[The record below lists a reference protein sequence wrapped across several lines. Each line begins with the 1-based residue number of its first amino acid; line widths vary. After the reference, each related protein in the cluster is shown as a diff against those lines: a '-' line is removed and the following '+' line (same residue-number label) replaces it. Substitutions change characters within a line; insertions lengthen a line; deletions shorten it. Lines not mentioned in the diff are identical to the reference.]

1 MPAEGNTALA
11 SFFGLC
17 PGSVCTKGTTIKSF
31 EQLNLHPDILKAVKH
46 AKYEQTTAIQNKVI
60 PLALKGVD
68 LLGASKSGTGKT
80 AAYVL
85 PLLNKLNKIVK
96 KDQKVLRALIIV
108 PTIEL
113 VDQVSRTIS
122 ELSRYLDITN
132 VKILGG
138 IPKST
143 QLSRLSQG
151 ADIVVA
157 TPGRLQSF
165 IEDKKINLEHIN
177 TVILD
182 EADTMLDLG
191 FLDEIKTI
199 LKHCKQPRQMMM
211 FSATI
216 SQNIKKL
223 GKEFMRDAAVVEV
236 SQRRDV
242 VDFIAHRAYKVDKKR
257 KAELLVRL
265 IQDMD
270 MEQVLL
276 FASSKESANHIY
288 EYLKDHHIRT
298 SIIHGDLTR
307 GARAKSLALLKSGKT
322 QVLVAT
328 DIAARGIDIKEL
340 AMVINYDM
348 PEGTDDFTHR
358 VGRTGRANHKGSVIS
373 LLTTKDYNVFSKMER
388 DLKLNIKREIYPG
401 FELTDTQ
408 PRQKQPK
415 KKSLIE
421 RKGGFDY
428 HKQKIQK
435 RRGQNTHP
443 SANKKPAKGKK

>member
-1 MPAEGNTALA
+1 MGFAQKV
-11 SFFGLC
+11 SY
-17 PGSVCTKGTTIKSF
+17 KGTTIKAF
-31 EQLNLHPDILKAVKH
+31 EKLNLHPDILKAIAY

-60 PLALKGVD
+60 PPALKGAD
-68 LLGASKSGTGKT
+68 ILGASKSGTGKT

-85 PLLNKLNKIVK
+85 PLLNKLQKVVK
-96 KDQKVLRALIIV
+96 HDQKVLRALIIV

-113 VDQVSRTIS
+113 VDQVSRTIN
-122 ELSRYLDITN
+122 ELSKYLDIKN
-132 VKILGG
+132 IKIQGG

-143 QLSRLSQG
+143 QLTRLSQG

-165 IEDKKINLEHIN
+165 IDDKKINLEHIN

-182 EADTMLDLG
+182 EADTMLELG
-191 FLDEIKTI
+191 FLGEIKAI
-199 LKHCKQPRQMMM
+199 LKHCGQPRQTMM
-211 FSATI
+211 FSATV

-223 GKEFMRDAAVVEV
+223 AKEFMRDAVIVEV
-236 SQRRDV
+236 SNRRDV
-242 VDFIAHRAYKVDKKR
+242 VDFILHRAYKVDKAR
-257 KAELLVRL
+257 KDELVAKL
-265 IQDMD
+265 IQDKALD
-270 MEQVLL
+270 QVLL
-276 FASSKESANHIY
+276 FASTKESANKIY
-288 EYLKDHHIRT
+288 AYLKSQNIRT
-298 SIIHGDLTR
+298 SIIHGDINR
-307 GARAKSLALLKSGKT
+307 GGRAKSLALLKSGKT

-348 PEGTDDFTHR
+348 PEGTDEFTHR

-373 LLTTKDYNVFSKMER
+373 LLTIRDYDFFSKMEKH
-388 DLKLNIKREIYPG
+388 LKLNIKRDIYEG
-401 FELTDTQ
+401 FELTDKQ

-428 HKQKIQK
+428 HKQRVQK
-435 RRGQNTHP
+435 RNAQ
-443 SANKKPAKGKK
+443 AKKKPTGRKK

>member
-1 MPAEGNTALA
+1 M
-11 SFFGLC
+11 
-17 PGSVCTKGTTIKSF
+17 
-31 EQLNLHPDILKAVKH
+31 
-46 AKYEQTTAIQNKVI
+46 I
-60 PLALKGVD
+60 PLALKGID

-85 PLLNKLNKIVK
+85 PLLNKLQKIVK
-96 KDQKVLRALIIV
+96 KEQKVLRALIIV

-113 VDQVSRTIS
+113 VDQVSRTIN
-122 ELSRYLDITN
+122 ELGRYLEITN
-132 VKILGG
+132 VKIQGG

-143 QLSRLSQG
+143 QLARLSQG

-165 IEDKKINLEHIN
+165 IEEKKINLEHIN

-182 EADTMLDLG
+182 EADTMLELG
-191 FLDEIKTI
+191 FLEEIKAI
-199 LKHCKQPRQMMM
+199 LRQCREPRQMMM
-211 FSATI
+211 FSATV

-223 GKEFMRDAAVVEV
+223 AKEFMRDAAVVEV

-242 VDFIAHRAYKVDKKR
+242 VDFIAHRAYKVDRKR

-288 EYLKDHHIRT
+288 EYLKAHQIRT
-298 SIIHGDLTR
+298 SIIHGGLTR

-373 LLTTKDYNVFSKMER
+373 LLTTKDYNLFSKMER

-428 HKQKIQK
+428 HKQKMQK
-435 RRGQNTHP
+435 RRGQKQQA
-443 SANKKPAKGKK
+443 SANKKPSKRGK

>member
-1 MPAEGNTALA
+1 M
-11 SFFGLC
+11 
-17 PGSVCTKGTTIKSF
+17 KGI
-31 EQLNLHPDILKAVKH
+31 DI
-46 AKYEQTTAIQNKVI
+46 
-60 PLALKGVD
+60 
-68 LLGASKSGTGKT
+68 LGASKSGTGKT

-85 PLLNKLNKIVK
+85 PLLNKLQKVVK

-122 ELSRYLDITN
+122 ELSKYLDIKN
-132 VKILGG
+132 VKIQGG
-138 IPKST
+138 VPKST
-143 QLSRLSQG
+143 QLVRLSQG

-165 IEDKKINLEHIN
+165 IDDKKINLEHVN

-182 EADTMLDLG
+182 EADTMLELG
-191 FLDEIKTI
+191 FLGEIKAI
-199 LKHCKQPRQMMM
+199 LKYCKQPRQTMM

-216 SQNIKKL
+216 SQNIKRL
-223 GKEFMRDAAVVEV
+223 AKEFMRDAAIVEV
-236 SQRRDV
+236 SHRRDV

-257 KAELLVRL
+257 KDELVAKL
-265 IQDMD
+265 IQDKALD
-270 MEQVLL
+270 QVLL
-276 FASSKESANHIY
+276 FASTKESANKIY
-288 EYLKDHHIRT
+288 EYLKAQNIRT
-298 SIIHGDLTR
+298 SIIHGDINR

-340 AMVINYDM
+340 GMVINYDM
-348 PEGTDDFTHR
+348 PEGTDEFTHR

-373 LLTTKDYNVFSKMER
+373 ILTIRDYDFFTKMEKH
-388 DLKLNIKREIYPG
+388 LKLNIKRDIYEG
-401 FELTDTQ
+401 FELTDKQ

-421 RKGGFDY
+421 RKGGYDF
-428 HKQKIQK
+428 HKKRMQK
-435 RRGQNTHP
+435 RGQTKSHQR
-443 SANKKPAKGKK
+443 KKKQDTQKKK

>member
-1 MPAEGNTALA
+1 M
-11 SFFGLC
+11 
-17 PGSVCTKGTTIKSF
+17 
-31 EQLNLHPDILKAVKH
+31 
-46 AKYEQTTAIQNKVI
+46 
-60 PLALKGVD
+60 KGVD
-68 LLGASKSGTGKT
+68 VLGASKSGTGKT

-85 PLLNKLNKIVK
+85 PLLNKLQKVVK
-96 KDQKVLRALIIV
+96 KDEKVLRALIIV

-113 VDQVSRTIS
+113 VDQVSRTIN
-122 ELSRYLDITN
+122 ELSKYLDIKN
-132 VKILGG
+132 VKIQGG
-138 IPKST
+138 VPKST
-143 QLSRLSQG
+143 QLTRLSQG

-165 IEDKKINLEHIN
+165 IDDKKINLEHIN

-182 EADTMLDLG
+182 EADTMLELG
-191 FLDEIKTI
+191 FLGEIKAI
-199 LKHCKQPRQMMM
+199 LKHCGQPRQTMM

-223 GKEFMRDAAVVEV
+223 GKEFMRDAAIVEV
-236 SQRRDV
+236 SHRRDI

-257 KAELLVRL
+257 KDELVVKL
-265 IQDMD
+265 IEDMH

-276 FASSKESANHIY
+276 FASTKESANKIY
-288 EYLKDHHIRT
+288 EYLKSHNIRT
-298 SIIHGDLTR
+298 SIIHGDINR

-348 PEGTDDFTHR
+348 PEGTDEFTHR

-373 LLTTKDYNVFSKMER
+373 ILTIRDYDFFTKMEKH
-388 DLKLNIKREIYPG
+388 LKLNIKRDIYPG
-401 FELTDTQ
+401 FELTDKQ
-408 PRQKQPK
+408 PRQRQPK

-428 HKQKIQK
+428 HKQKMQ
-435 RRGQNTHP
+435 RRGQTKSAP
-443 SANKKPAKGKK
+443 SKKKPTGRKK

>member
-1 MPAEGNTALA
+1 MKGNI
-11 SFFGLC
+11 
-17 PGSVCTKGTTIKSF
+17 IKSF
-31 EQLNLHPDILKAVKH
+31 EKLNLHPDILRAIEH
-46 AKYEQTTAIQNKVI
+46 AKYKQTTAIQNKVI
-60 PLALKGVD
+60 PLAMKGID
-68 LLGASKSGTGKT
+68 ILGASKSGTGKT
-80 AAYVL
+80 AAYIL
-85 PLLNKLNKIVK
+85 PLLNKLQKVVK
-96 KDQKVLRALIIV
+96 KDEKVLRALIIV

-122 ELSRYLDITN
+122 ELSKYLDIKN
-132 VKILGG
+132 VKIQGG

-143 QLSRLSQG
+143 QLTRLSQG

-157 TPGRLQSF
+157 TPGRLQNF
-165 IEDKKINLEHIN
+165 IDDKKINLEHIN

-182 EADTMLDLG
+182 EADTMLELG
-191 FLDEIKTI
+191 FLGEIKAI
-199 LKHCKQPRQMMM
+199 LGHCGQPRQTMM

-223 GKEFMRDAAVVEV
+223 GKEFMHDAAIVEV
-236 SQRRDV
+236 SHRRDV

-257 KAELLVRL
+257 KDELVAKL
-265 IQDMD
+265 IEDMN

-276 FASSKESANHIY
+276 FASTKESANKIY
-288 EYLKDHHIRT
+288 EYLKSHNIRT
-298 SIIHGDLTR
+298 SIIHGDINR
-307 GARAKSLALLKSGKT
+307 GDRARSLALLKSGKT

-340 AMVINYDM
+340 DMVINYDM
-348 PEGTDDFTHR
+348 PEGTDEFTHR

-373 LLTTKDYNVFSKMER
+373 MLTIRDYGFFTIMEKH
-388 DLKLNIKREIYPG
+388 LKLNIKRDIYPG

-428 HKQKIQK
+428 HKQKMQK
-435 RRGQNTHP
+435 RGQSK
-443 SANKKPAKGKK
+443 SAPVKKKTAGRKKK

>member
-1 MPAEGNTALA
+1 M
-11 SFFGLC
+11 
-17 PGSVCTKGTTIKSF
+17 
-31 EQLNLHPDILKAVKH
+31 
-46 AKYEQTTAIQNKVI
+46 
-60 PLALKGVD
+60 
-68 LLGASKSGTGKT
+68 GASKSGTGKT

-85 PLLNKLNKIVK
+85 PLLNKLQKIVK

-113 VDQVSRTIS
+113 VDQVSRTIND
-122 ELSRYLDITN
+122 LSKYLDIKN
-132 VKILGG
+132 VKIQGG

-143 QLSRLSQG
+143 QLARLSQG

-165 IEDKKINLEHIN
+165 IDDKKINLEHIN

-182 EADTMLDLG
+182 EADTMLELG
-191 FLDEIKTI
+191 FLGEIKGI
-199 LKHCKQPRQMMM
+199 LKHCGQPRQTMM

-223 GKEFMRDAAVVEV
+223 GKEFMRDAAIVEV

-242 VDFIAHRAYKVDKKR
+242 VDFIAHRAYKVDRKR
-257 KAELLVRL
+257 KDELVVKL
-265 IQDMD
+265 IEDMH

-276 FASSKESANHIY
+276 FASTKDSANKIY
-288 EYLKDHHIRT
+288 EYLKSHHIRT
-298 SIIHGDLTR
+298 SIIHGDINR
-307 GARAKSLALLKSGKT
+307 GSRAKSLALLKSGKT

-340 AMVINYDM
+340 DMVINYDM

-373 LLTTKDYNVFSKMER
+373 IITAREYNVFSKMER
-388 DLKLNIKREIYPG
+388 DLKLNIKRDIYPG

-428 HKQKIQK
+428 HKQKMQ
-435 RRGQNTHP
+435 RRGQTK
-443 SANKKPAKGKK
+443 SAPAKKKPTGRKK